1 MIHDRL
7 AIYHRVQIPGDTT
20 REDDISTSS
29 KVVACGVAVV
39 VTHRQQVLFGKRKS
53 AADGFEWQLPGG
65 WIVPGESVQQA
76 ARREVSEETGL
87 QLQELQFVGITNN
100 VFSPHNHSISLYFEA
115 ECADVEALKA
125 MEGDKCDA
133 WEWRCWAEVT
143 ENLYLPLRLFKKTG
157 YQPFLPGMR
166 GTYFSI

>member
-1 MIHDRL
+1 LIHDRL
-7 AIYHRVQIPGDTT
+7 AIYHRVQIPGDTS
-20 REDDISTSS
+20 REDDISTTNEA
-29 KVVACGVAVV
+29 VACGVAVV

-53 AADGFEWQLPGG
+53 AAGGFEWQLPGG

-87 QLQELQFVGITNN
+87 QLQELRFVGITSN

-115 ECADVEALKA
+115 ECADVEALNVA
-125 MEGDKCDA
+125 EGDKCGA

-143 ENLYLPLRLFKKTG
+143 ENLYLPLRLFRQTE
-157 YQPFLPGMR
+157 YQPCFSSVQR
-166 GTYFSI
+166 TYVSI

>member
-7 AIYHRVQIPGDTT
+7 AIYHRVQIAGDTT

-29 KVVACGVAVV
+29 QVVACGVAVV

-53 AADGFEWQLPGG
+53 AAGGFEWQLPGG
-65 WIVPGESVQQA
+65 WIVAGESVKQA

-115 ECADVEALKA
+115 ECADVEALNVV
-125 MEGDKCDA
+125 EVDKCED

-143 ENLYLPLRLFKKTG
+143 ENLYLPLRLLKQTE
-157 YQPFLPGMR
+157 YQPFLSSMR